1 MMDNIRIALLGSASQ
16 RMHINWAIEDVAELK
31 KLGFTCVQL
40 NIAWAYR
47 PADEPLNLEDVWP
60 VLGAPESRAVA
71 ARFQE
76 RQKELRHRAQIS
88 HEVGLRTLF
97 HFGAPFQGAHEFLD
111 DVNLPQ
117 CILDPATI
125 ARYVQALIGFGKEN
139 PHIDDLL
146 IYTYDQDAW
155 LCSEFGN
162 CDRCAGVPLHERLPQ
177 FLNALGKAWVG
188 IRAGARVWWE
198 PWELS
203 SGQTLSCILNLDP
216 DSLGLM
222 LHSNIAEVIS
232 TMPADRFFR
241 HVSEIAASRGI
252 PVIGEVFLSSNN
264 EEVEPWSRLPVP
276 LVTLNQIRAIESV
289 HGVVGIKEYFGIV
302 SSPFDINLAAA
313 NLYFNSPSSTNDEI
327 LATLA
332 KDFDLPWLAQF
343 WASCSKAYELYPW
356 DTSWFCRQLGRSLP
370 RHELTA
376 ATIRGMQSNHDQWDT
391 PAWQSSRGAVFM
403 RVTNSEPNPW
413 LLEDVSLQFLVA
425 SRVMAEAIEIFDKNF
440 LDKGDI
446 SSRELMR
453 QASEAIG
460 FITRTTAYVCHIRE
474 TLICRTLRNSKARSS
489 QLIAELAEVLET
501 DRHNQIRENQRCLD
515 YKKLDPDQIPPT
527 AIQIA
532 TGWVVD
538 RSNSTEEIEE
548 AISLLKADSEAFLAR
563 YFQVVADNAPAGQF
577 SLTSR

>member
-1 MMDNIRIALLGSASQ
+1 MTDNIRIALLGTPS
-16 RMHINWAIEDVAELK
+16 RPHPHWAKEDVADLK
-31 KLGFTCVQL
+31 KMGFTGVQL

-60 VLGAPESRAVA
+60 VVGAPESRAIG

-76 RQKELRHRAQIS
+76 RQVELKHRAQIS
-88 HEVGLRTLF
+88 REVGLRTLF

-111 DVNLPQ
+111 NVQLAQ

-125 ARYVQALIGFGKEN
+125 ARYVEALIGFGKEN
-139 PHIDDLL
+139 PCIDDLL

-188 IRAGARVWWE
+188 IREGARVWWE

-203 SGQTLSCILNLDP
+203 VGQTLSCILNLDP
-216 DSLGLM
+216 GSLGLM

-313 NLYFNSPSSTNDEI
+313 NLYFNSPNKTNTEI
-327 LATLA
+327 LSTLA
-332 KDFDLPWLAQF
+332 KNFDLPWLAQF
-343 WASCSKAYELYPW
+343 WATSSKAYELYPW

-370 RHELTA
+370 GHELTA

-403 RVTNSEPNPW
+403 RVANSEPNPW
-413 LLEDVSLQFLVA
+413 LLEDVGLQFLVA
-425 SRVMAEAIEIFDKNF
+425 SQVMTEGLEIFEKNF
-440 LDKGDI
+440 VDAGDI
-446 SSRELMR
+446 LSRELMR
-453 QASEAIG
+453 QASEVIG

-501 DRHNQIRENQRCLD
+501 DRQNQIRENQRCID
-515 YKKLDPDQIPPT
+515 YKTLDPDQMPPT
-527 AIQIA
+527 ALQLA
-532 TGWVVD
+532 GAWAVD
-538 RSNSTEEIEE
+538 RKNSTAEIEE
-548 AISLLKADSEAFLAR
+548 AISVLRSDLGTFLER
-563 YFQVVADNAPAGQF
+563 YFKVVPDNAPAGQF

>member
-1 MMDNIRIALLGSASQ
+1 MTDNIRIALLGTPS
-16 RMHINWAIEDVAELK
+16 RPHPHWAKEDVADLK
-31 KLGFTCVQL
+31 KIGFTGVQL

-60 VLGAPESRAVA
+60 VVGAPESRAIG

-76 RQKELRHRAQIS
+76 RQVELKHRAQIS
-88 HEVGLRTLF
+88 REVGLRTLF

-111 DVNLPQ
+111 NVQLAQ

-125 ARYVQALIGFGKEN
+125 ARYVEALIGFGKEN
-139 PHIDDLL
+139 PCIDDLL

-188 IRAGARVWWE
+188 IREGARVWWE

-203 SGQTLSCILNLDP
+203 VGQTLSCILNLDP
-216 DSLGLM
+216 GSLGLM

-313 NLYFNSPSSTNDEI
+313 NLYFNSPNKTNTEI
-327 LATLA
+327 LSTLA
-332 KDFDLPWLAQF
+332 KNFNLPWLAQF
-343 WASCSKAYELYPW
+343 WTTSSKAYELYPW

-370 RHELTA
+370 GHELTA
-376 ATIRGMQSNHDQWDT
+376 ATIRGMQSITINGT
-391 PAWQSSRGAVFM
+391 PRPGSPPAEQSSC
-403 RVTNSEPNPW
+403 E
-413 LLEDVSLQFLVA
+413 
-425 SRVMAEAIEIFDKNF
+425 
-440 LDKGDI
+440 
-446 SSRELMR
+446 
-453 QASEAIG
+453 
-460 FITRTTAYVCHIRE
+460 
-474 TLICRTLRNSKARSS
+474 
-489 QLIAELAEVLET
+489 
-501 DRHNQIRENQRCLD
+501 
-515 YKKLDPDQIPPT
+515 
-527 AIQIA
+527 
-532 TGWVVD
+532 
-538 RSNSTEEIEE
+538 
-548 AISLLKADSEAFLAR
+548 
-563 YFQVVADNAPAGQF
+563 
-577 SLTSR
+577 